1 MLSVILTNIVSLALL
16 VGIIMLVVGLLRS
29 ESKNQR
35 ILGKVIIGLL
45 LAPFV
50 ILILLFLGCL
60 VILGLG
66 SLF

>member
-1 MLSVILTNIVSLALL
+1 MLSVIFNIISLAIMI
-16 VGIIMLVVGLLRS
+16 GIIILIVKLLRS
-29 ESKNQR
+29 ESKTQR

-60 VILGLG
+60 VIFGLG

>member
-1 MLSVILTNIVSLALL
+1 MLSVIFTNIISLAIMI
-16 VGIIMLVVGLLRS
+16 GIIILIVKLLRS
-29 ESKNQR
+29 ESKTQR

-60 VILGLG
+60 AIFTLAGK
-66 SLF
+66 

>member
-1 MLSVILTNIVSLALL
+1 MLSVIFNIISLAIMI
-16 VGIIMLVVGLLRS
+16 GIIILIVKLLRS
-29 ESKNQR
+29 ESKTQR
-35 ILGKVIIGLL
+35 IWGKIILGIL

-60 VILGLG
+60 VIFGLG

>member
-1 MLSVILTNIVSLALL
+1 MLSIIFTNIISLAIL
-16 VGIIMLVVGLLRS
+16 VGIIILIGKLLRS
-29 ESKNQR
+29 ESKTQR
-35 ILGKVIIGLL
+35 ILGKIIIGLL

-50 ILILLFLGCL
+50 ILILLFLGCW